1 MDAYYDSQRNFHGP
15 ARQFRSGAGL
25 GAFAVRVGRTA
36 MPLLKKY
43 VAPIIKQV
51 GQNVLEAAV
60 PEVVSLISGKKKM
73 KRAIKDGAKRAIAK
87 NFEPSVAAGG
97 TAGGGRAGGG
107 RAGGGGTRKRKH
119 AELLKAGASSTKTI
133 ISSKKTPKRSRA
145 DILTKVRFDNS
156 SNS

>member
-1 MDAYYDSQRNFHGP
+1 MDAYYASQRNFHGP
-15 ARQFRSGAGL
+15 ARQFGSGAGL

-51 GQNVLEAAV
+51 GQNVVEAAV

-73 KRAIKDGAKRAIAK
+73 KRAIKDGAKRTILK
-87 NFEPSVAAGG
+87 TIDPSAAAGSGRAAGG
-97 TAGGGRAGGG
+97 RTGGG
-107 RAGGGGTRKRKH
+107 GGGGTRKRKH
-119 AELLKAGASSTKTI
+119 AELLKVGAPPTKTI

-145 DILTKVRFDNS
+145 DILSKVRFDNS